1 MIKISFKFHKNVS
14 MPLRPCFI
22 VMYIKHQVTNFPPF
36 IHFSDDYV
44 KEKKKIFSGK
54 NNQKSKST

>member
-1 MIKISFKFHKNVS
+1 
-14 MPLRPCFI
+14 MPLRPCII

-54 NNQKSKST
+54 NNQISKST